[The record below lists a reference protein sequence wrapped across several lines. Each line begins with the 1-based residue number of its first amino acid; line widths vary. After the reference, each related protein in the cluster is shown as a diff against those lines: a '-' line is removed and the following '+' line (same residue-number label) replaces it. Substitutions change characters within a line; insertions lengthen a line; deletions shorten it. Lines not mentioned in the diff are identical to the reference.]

1 MTGGRQV
8 SFSDQKIKAF
18 ATEIT
23 KDEMEHVRS
32 FRSALGGAAVA
43 QPAINLDARW
53 SPYWRGAL

>member
-1 MTGGRQV
+1 
-8 SFSDQKIKAF
+8 
-18 ATEIT
+18 
-23 KDEMEHVRS
+23 MEHVRF